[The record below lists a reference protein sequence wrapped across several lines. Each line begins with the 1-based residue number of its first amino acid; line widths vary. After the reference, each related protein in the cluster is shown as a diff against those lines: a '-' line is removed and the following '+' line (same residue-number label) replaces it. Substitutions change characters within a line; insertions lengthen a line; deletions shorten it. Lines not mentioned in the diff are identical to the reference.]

1 MARTNKTIAS
11 EDATQRRKT
20 SAQSSS
26 DSSTNPFHGFDSVS
40 TRSTH
45 QRGKVLFVEGQP
57 PLGVYFLCA
66 GRAKISVSSA
76 EGKSL
81 IMRIAHPGEWLGLSC
96 ALSGDPHDTRA
107 ETLEPCQID
116 FVSRKDLLK
125 LMEKQTRVSVGIAEA
140 LAHEVGE
147 CIAQMRLLFASG
159 SAAEKLARLMLK
171 WCRESGVQTPRGT
184 RVLFALTHEE
194 LSQMIGASRET
205 VTRLLSEFKRRQL
218 IIVNGSSM
226 LIRKRAALESMVRLG

>member
-1 MARTNKTIAS
+1 MTRTNKTIGS
-11 EDATQRRKT
+11 EESGRQLARGHW
-20 SAQSSS
+20 SS
-26 DSSTNPFHGFDSVS
+26 DSSTNSVSAFDSVS
-40 TRSTH
+40 TRSSY
-45 QRGKVLFVEGQP
+45 QRGKVLFDEGQP
-57 PLGVYFLCA
+57 SRGIYFLCA
-66 GRAKISVSSA
+66 GRAKILVSSA

-96 ALSGDPHDTRA
+96 ALSGNPHDTRV

-116 FVSRKDLLK
+116 FVPRKDLLE
-125 LMEKQTRVSVGIAEA
+125 LMEKHARVSVAIAEA
-140 LAHEVGE
+140 LAHEAGE
-147 CIAQMRLLFASG
+147 SIAHMRLLFASS

-171 WCRESGVQTPRGT
+171 WCRESGEPTPGGT

-226 LIRKRAALESMVRLG
+226 LICRRAALENIVN